1 VTLADSHCL
10 DLLEQGLRR
19 HPLDRALLLAA
30 QADAAQAWP
39 DLPLGVR
46 DAQLVALRS
55 NWFGPEFQAVL
66 RCESCGEMLS
76 ATLDLRSLP
85 PAPATS
91 EIRVGEHRV
100 RLPTTRDLAAL
111 ADPAGT
117 LPQDDA
123 DAAARRL
130 LQRLAEPAG
139 DRPASAVSS
148 SHAVDIEAALEAAD
162 PLAHVEVELVCERCG
177 HRHNRALD
185 IAACLWD
192 DVQAQGERVLAEVD
206 ALASAYG
213 WTEGE
218 ILAMPATRRRLYL
231 ERLARRGSSARRAS

>member
-1 VTLADSHCL
+1 MTLADTRCL
-10 DLLEQGLRR
+10 DLLEQGLMR

-30 QADAAQAWP
+30 QADAAQPWA

-55 NWFGPEFQAVL
+55 NWFGNEFQTVL

-76 ATLDLRSLP
+76 ATLDLRNLP
-85 PAPATS
+85 PAPATN
-91 EIRVGEHRV
+91 EIHVGEYSV

-111 ADPAGT
+111 AEPAGT
-117 LPQDDA
+117 LPQDGA
-123 DAAARRL
+123 DAAALCL
-130 LQRLAEPAG
+130 LQRLTEPAA
-139 DRPASAVSS
+139 DSPASPVSHS
-148 SHAVDIEAALEAAD
+148 NAVDIEAALEAAD
-162 PLAHVEVELVCERCG
+162 PLAHVEVDLVCEHCS
-177 HRHNRALD
+177 HRHTRALD

-218 ILAMPATRRRLYL
+218 ILSMPTTRRRLYL
-231 ERLARRGSSARRAS
+231 ERLARRGLTARRAS